1 MRVILNTYINNDEL
15 PFIEPAMQLIRPSS
29 LAVYDMQ
36 SKADLTGNA
45 VMDFSGSFNTQGA
58 VLSSINDSINTKI
71 NESDN
76 MTLIFCWNLAERSG
90 QRFSSLSNLT
100 PSAAPYS
107 GIRLATDTTG
117 VTTWSSATGLSSP
130 SVTMMYPITIL
141 GSWTVQTLTVSNTQ
155 IRRITRR
162 GSITQV
168 AVSARAKST
177 YPIFLNAVP
186 SIPTGVTEGT
196 TGTIGF
202 FCAYNEILADADAIS
217 SMDTIASIMA
227 TRGVA
232 VP

>member
-15 PFIEPAMQLIRPSS
+15 PFIEPAIQLIRPSS

-36 SKADLTGNA
+36 RADLTGNA

-76 MTLIFCWNLAERSG
+76 MTLIFCWNPAERSG
-90 QRFSSLSNLT
+90 QRFSSIKLNAFSRSIL
-100 PSAAPYS
+100 

-155 IRRITRR
+155 IRRITRG

-186 SIPTGVTEGT
+186 SIPTGVTEKVLREQLD
-196 TGTIGF
+196 F
-202 FCAYNEILADADAIS
+202 LRYNEILADADAIS